1 MLLPEWTI
9 GNVVLYGG
17 LFLLVP
23 AVAPMEMAGR
33 AMMEYGKFR
42 GAKGIPSRSGMLLI
56 YGAPLVFLV
65 IGALPYLS
73 APSTHQWI
81 LFAAL
86 FAHFAKR
93 VLEVLFLHKYSG
105 HINAVTAILIS
116 AFYSLMTFLPAY
128 ANSQASQ
135 SADALTYLGVAIFV
149 YSELANF
156 FHHKLLR
163 DLRRDTMDYVIPRGG
178 LFGRV
183 VCPHFLFE
191 IFSWFGLFLIFRHL
205 SIFLFFAFTTAYLIG
220 RSLRTLKWYREKFAD
235 FPKNRKAILPF
246 IL

>member
-9 GNVVLYGG
+9 GNMVLYGG
-17 LFLLVP
+17 LFLLVL
-23 AVAPMEMAGR
+23 AVAPMEVAGR
-33 AMMEYGKFR
+33 AMMEYGKFS
-42 GAKGIPSRSGMLLI
+42 GLKGIPSRSGMLLI

-73 APSTHQWI
+73 APSTHQLI

-105 HINAVTAILIS
+105 HMNPVTAILVS
-116 AFYSLMTFLPAY
+116 AFYSLTTFLPSY
-128 ANSQASQ
+128 LNRQALQ
-135 SADALTYLGVAIFV
+135 GTDALVYLGVAIYV
-149 YSELANF
+149 YSEFLNF

-163 DLRRDTMDYVIPRGG
+163 DLRKNTMEYVIPRGG
-178 LFGRV
+178 LFARV
-183 VCPHFLFE
+183 ACPHFLFE

-205 SIFLFFAFTTAYLIG
+205 SMFLFFAIMAAYLTG
-220 RSLRTLKWYREKFAD
+220 RSLRTLKWYREKFPE